1 MVKGKMQK
9 QVVTKSRS
17 NGPIC
22 VWNVGS
28 CSVVRTVNGVNA
40 DDIFVVDETRVVV
53 RKRAKLA
60 LIDLEEGKLIKKMRS
75 DFPVKSDKISRHASS
90 LYKRRDLAIRLAESP
105 RVEKLHQTRS
115 KEFSDCAL
123 VGTSHVLIL
132 SKDRL
137 YMKLASLETGELV
150 GRLKAGQKAI
160 IQTVMVSGDGSVA
173 VCSCEKHPLIVW
185 DLKQRTERLTLE
197 MKGNYPQLTT
207 ADISYDGRF
216 LVDILKL
223 DRTHKTVATWD
234 LRIGEVKHIIGQ
246 GRNVWS
252 VAVASQSMRMLVAGS
267 SGVAETVRV
276 YNLATGKLVTQLD
289 GHTEPVKGIS
299 LSRDGK
305 RALTFVPLGHKDRT
319 IRLWDILEGTMIAA
333 FTPDLAVSS
342 CVMSDDGEQV
352 AMVINKSRPIVSLVL
367 THEVGSREMSVDVS
381 NPYYRNP
388 SHHGAVF
395 DLSGALSGDE
405 SDSDVDL

>member
-1 MVKGKMQK
+1 MQK
-9 QVVTKSRS
+9 QAVTKSRAG
-17 NGPIC
+17 GPIC
-22 VWNVGS
+22 VWNLGS
-28 CSVVRTVNGVNA
+28 CSVMRTLNGANA
-40 DDIFVVDETRVVV
+40 DDIFVVDETRAVV

-75 DFPVKSDKISRHASS
+75 DFPVKSDKVSRHASS
-90 LYKRRDLAIRLAESP
+90 MYKRRDLAIRLAESP
-105 RVEKLHQTRS
+105 RVERLHQTRS

-150 GRLKAGQKAI
+150 GKLKAGQRSI

-173 VCSCEKHPLIVW
+173 VCACEKQPLLVW
-185 DLKQRTERLTLE
+185 DLKQRSKRFTLE
-197 MKGNYPQLTT
+197 MNGNYPQLTT
-207 ADISYDGRF
+207 ADISYDGRY

-223 DRTHKTVATWD
+223 DRTHKTVVTWD
-234 LRIGEVKHIIGQ
+234 LKIGEVKHVIGQ

-267 SGVAETVRV
+267 SGNGETVRV
-276 YNLATGKLVTQLD
+276 YNLSTGRLETQLD
-289 GHTEPVKGIS
+289 GHTEPVKGIC
-299 LSRDGK
+299 LSRDGR
-305 RALTFVPLGHKDRT
+305 RALTYIPLGHRDRT
-319 IRLWDILEGTMIAA
+319 IRLWDIVDGTMISA

-352 AMVINKSRPIVSLVL
+352 AMVINKSRPIVSLSL

-388 SHHGAVF
+388 SHYGAVF
-395 DLSGALSGDE
+395 DLSAALSGEE
-405 SDSDVDL
+405 SDSDTDL